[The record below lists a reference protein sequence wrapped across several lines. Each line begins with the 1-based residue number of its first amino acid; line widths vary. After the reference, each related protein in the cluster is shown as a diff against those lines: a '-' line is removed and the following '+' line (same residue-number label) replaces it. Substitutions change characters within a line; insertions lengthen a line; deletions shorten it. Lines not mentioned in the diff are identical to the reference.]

1 MNKHISDLIKLGEG
15 YHAEFKESLD
25 KSFAEEVC
33 AFANAKG
40 GKIFLGVT
48 NSGVIKGI
56 DTGNNFRSQVQD
68 YIRQL
73 QPSLSVDIE
82 VEGNIIVV
90 RVPEGSDK
98 PYGCSRGFFMR
109 VGPNTQKLTRNEIIG
124 FFKKEGRIRFET
136 LINDKADFERDFDPK
151 AFDLFVQKAGISP
164 TIKKEFLLRNLD
176 CLTENNEMTNA
187 GVLFFARDIDFLLN
201 HATVVCALY
210 KGNEKLHIMDKK
222 DFKGNLMDNIENA
235 IMFVQR
241 HTNLEYKIEKLRR
254 EEIPEIPEIA
264 LREAIVNAVC
274 HRDYFQQGANV
285 MIEVFDNRVDITNP
299 GGLPGN
305 LKPEEFGT
313 RSVLRNPILAS
324 LLLRI
329 DYIEKMGTGINRI
342 KNAVSSLG
350 KSTVGFG
357 YTGFFTTTFNRII
370 PDKTTNKTSGK
381 NIAETSGKNIAETSG
396 KKLNKTCDR
405 IIKLIKNN
413 PGITINRMVENLK
426 ITERSIYRNM
436 HILQEEGILRRIGGR
451 KQGYWE
457 ISNDD

>member
-1 MNKHISDLIKLGEG
+1 
-15 YHAEFKESLD
+15 
-25 KSFAEEVC
+25 
-33 AFANAKG
+33 
-40 GKIFLGVT
+40 
-48 NSGVIKGI
+48 
-56 DTGNNFRSQVQD
+56 
-68 YIRQL
+68 
-73 QPSLSVDIE
+73 
-82 VEGNIIVV
+82 
-90 RVPEGSDK
+90 
-98 PYGCSRGFFMR
+98 
-109 VGPNTQKLTRNEIIG
+109 
-124 FFKKEGRIRFET
+124 
-136 LINDKADFERDFDPK
+136 
-151 AFDLFVQKAGISP
+151 
-164 TIKKEFLLRNLD
+164 
-176 CLTENNEMTNA
+176 
-187 GVLFFARDIDFLLN
+187 
-201 HATVVCALY
+201 
-210 KGNEKLHIMDKK
+210 
-222 DFKGNLMDNIENA
+222 
-235 IMFVQR
+235 
-241 HTNLEYKIEKLRR
+241 
-254 EEIPEIPEIA
+254 
-264 LREAIVNAVC
+264 VNAVC

-457 ISNDD
+457 ISNDA

>member
-1 MNKHISDLIKLGEG
+1 MNKTISDLIKLGEG

-25 KSFAEEVC
+25 KTFAEEVC

-40 GKIFLGVT
+40 GKVFLGVT
-48 NSGVIKGI
+48 NSGDIKGI

-82 VEGNIIVV
+82 VEGKIIVV
-90 RVPEGSDK
+90 HVPEGSEK

-299 GGLPGN
+299 GGLPGD

-342 KNAVSSLG
+342 KNAVNALG

-370 PDKTTNKTSGK
+370 PDIASGK
-381 NIAETSGKNIAETSG
+381 DIAETSGKDIAETSG

-436 HILQEEGILRRIGGR
+436 HILQKEGVVRRIGGR
-451 KQGYWE
+451 K
-457 ISNDD
+457 